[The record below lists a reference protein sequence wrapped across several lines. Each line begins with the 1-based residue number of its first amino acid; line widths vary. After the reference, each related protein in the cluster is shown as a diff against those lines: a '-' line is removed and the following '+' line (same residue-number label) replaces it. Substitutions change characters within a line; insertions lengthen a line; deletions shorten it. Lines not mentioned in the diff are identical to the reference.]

1 MLNLYALCYSQELVS
16 MTTRFTDDLMEQG
29 LTQKILTLVSQIDL
43 NNEFDKLQRERGLG
57 SEKHRKEVKRGLGVI
72 TLPSDCIGKNAVRS
86 QGDIFSPYLLVFFL
100 PTFWFLFSASGSWV
114 TSWDTKVTT
123 LQCTLY
129 HCVIEIT
136 TSISVSVLLLFIRTH
151 IIFTEGEKIRAV

>member
-1 MLNLYALCYSQELVS
+1 

-72 TLPSDCIGKNAVRS
+72 TLPSDCIGENAVRS
-86 QGDIFSPYLLVFFL
+86 QGDIFSPYLLVSFL
-100 PTFWFLFSASGSWV
+100 CLWKLGYQLRHKGNYSAVYTVSLCNR
-114 TSWDTKVTT
+114 DYY
-123 LQCTLY
+123 QHFCF
-129 HCVIEIT
+129 CVAP
-136 TSISVSVLLLFIRTH
+136 FY
-151 IIFTEGEKIRAV
+151 